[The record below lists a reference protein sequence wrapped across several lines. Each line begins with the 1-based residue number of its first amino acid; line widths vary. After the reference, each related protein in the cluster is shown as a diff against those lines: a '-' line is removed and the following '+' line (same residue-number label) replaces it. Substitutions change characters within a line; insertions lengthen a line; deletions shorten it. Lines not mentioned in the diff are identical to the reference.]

1 MEAGFIHP
9 FLLNM
14 FHPYLEI
21 ALVNR
26 MCDGL
31 HKVMPH
37 TPAWVGVSKIRVI
50 TGLVG
55 RLGHAQ
61 QWAADQDQ
69 QQARRGADAVG
80 RLHVE
85 CTSDPDARRISSKS
99 QRLLVIGYLLVV
111 TSWLFTVPPYIS
123 PVFVINYSCSYCGSS
138 RSADSE
144 VKALFEVTPCSAVM
158 SLQRPVEHNL
168 EGSVE
173 IWAYNSRKGLIHSFD
188 R

>member
-9 FLLNM
+9 FLLSM

-37 TPAWVGVSKIRVI
+37 TSAWVGVSRIRVI
-50 TGLVG
+50 TILVG

-85 CTSDPDARRISSKS
+85 CTSDPDARRIASKS

-138 RSADSE
+138 RSADSK
-144 VKALFEVTPCSAVM
+144 VKALFEVTPCSAVV
-158 SLQRPVEHNL
+158 SLQRPVGEHNL

-173 IWAYNSRKGLIHSFD
+173 IWAYNSRK
-188 R
+188 

>member
-1 MEAGFIHP
+1 MEPGFIHP
-9 FLLNM
+9 FLLSV
-14 FHPYLEI
+14 FHPYLEV

-31 HKVMPH
+31 HKVVPH
-37 TPAWVGVSKIRVI
+37 TSAWVGDSRIRVSLI
-50 TGLVG
+50 AGLVG

-61 QWAADQDQ
+61 QWAADQDH
-69 QQARRGADAVG
+69 QQARRRAYVDG

-123 PVFVINYSCSYCGSS
+123 RVFVINYSCSYCGSS
-138 RSADSE
+138 RSADST
-144 VKALFEVTPCSAVM
+144 VKALFEATPCS
-158 SLQRPVEHNL
+158 RHEPP
-168 EGSVE
+168 GT
-173 IWAYNSRKGLIHSFD
+173 SR
-188 R
+188 RT